1 MIHRFTLYVTSLKP
15 GIVCRALFAALIM
28 SVYVGYSDLA
38 NAELIPVPQVIR
50 SSHDFPN
57 IEAASWILADYHTG
71 WILGGEN
78 IDDRVEPAS
87 LTKLMTSYLIFDA
100 LKAGRLSEEDMVF
113 VSNRAYRAVGSR
125 MYIEENTKVS
135 VIDLLNGL
143 VIQSGN
149 DAAIALAEHYGGSEE
164 SFAMI
169 MNQKAAELGMTNT
182 RFTNSS
188 GLPDPGHYSTLRDIT
203 MLSISLIRN
212 FPNYFKLHSE
222 LEFTYNN
229 ITQQNRNILLTRDSR
244 VDGLKTG
251 YTQKA
256 GYCLIATAN
265 QEGFRLIAGVLGA
278 KSRLNRAD
286 QVHELIRYG
295 YYAYDSIDVLK
306 KNTHVVAVPMLMG
319 EENDV
324 SVGTDK
330 GIRLLYPKETRQ
342 KLSASF
348 ELPEEVEAPLSD
360 GQQVGFIQIK
370 YDKQPV
376 MRSSLHVIGD
386 YPEGPWYKKIY
397 DLTKRMIFRWFDAPD
412 SSTQTE

>member
-1 MIHRFTLYVTSLKP
+1 MIRYFTLNKAFLKSCI
-15 GIVCRALFAALIM
+15 GCRTLLAALLLAAFG
-28 SVYVGYSDLA
+28 GYADLV
-38 NAELIPVPQVIR
+38 NAELKPIPQVIQ
-50 SSHDFPN
+50 SKHDFPKT
-57 IEAASWILADYHTG
+57 EATSWILADYHTG
-71 WILGGEN
+71 WILGGQN

-100 LKAGRLSEEDMVF
+100 LKTGRLNEDDMVF
-113 VSNRAYRAVGSR
+113 VSHRAYRAVGSR
-125 MYIEENTKVS
+125 MYVEENSQVS

-164 SFAMI
+164 SFAKI

-188 GLPDPGHYSTLRDIT
+188 GLPDPEHYSTLRDIT
-203 MLSISLIRN
+203 LLSISLIRD
-212 FPNYFKLHSE
+212 FPDYFKLYSE

-251 YTQKA
+251 YTRIA
-256 GYCLIATAN
+256 GYCLIATSN

-278 KSRLNRAD
+278 KSKVKRAD
-286 QVHELIRYG
+286 QVHGLIRYG

-306 KNTHVVAVPMLMG
+306 KNTRVVAVPMLMG
-319 EENDV
+319 EENEV
-324 SVGTDK
+324 SVGSDK
-330 GIRLLYPKETRQ
+330 GIRLPYPKETRH

-348 ELPEEVEAPLSD
+348 ELPEEVDAPLSS

-370 YDKQPV
+370 YDRQPV
-376 MRSSLHVIGD
+376 LRSSLHVMGD
-386 YPEGPWYKKIY
+386 YSEGPWYKKIY
-397 DLTKRMIFRWFDAPD
+397 DLTKRMVFRWFDSPAGSP
-412 SSTQTE
+412 QTE

>member
-1 MIHRFTLYVTSLKP
+1 MV
-15 GIVCRALFAALIM
+15 
-28 SVYVGYSDLA
+28 
-38 NAELIPVPQVIR
+38 NAELKPIPQVIR
-50 SSHDFPN
+50 SNHDFPKVK
-57 IEAASWILADYHTG
+57 ATSWILADYHTG

-78 IDDRVEPAS
+78 IDDRIEPAS

-100 LKAGRLSEEDMVF
+100 IKTGKLNEHDMVF
-113 VSNRAYRAVGSR
+113 ISNRAYKAVGSR
-125 MYIEENTKVS
+125 MYVEENSQVS

-143 VIQSGN
+143 IIQSGN

-164 SFAMI
+164 SFAKI
-169 MNQKAAELGMTNT
+169 MNQTAAELGMINT

-188 GLPDPGHYSTLRDIT
+188 GLPDSGHYSTLRDIT
-203 MLSISLIRN
+203 LLSMSLIRN
-212 FPNYFKLHSE
+212 FPDYFKLYSE

-251 YTQKA
+251 YTKIA

-278 KSRLNRAD
+278 NSKMKRAE
-286 QVHELIRYG
+286 QAHGLIRYG
-295 YYAYDSIDVLK
+295 YYAYDSIDLLK
-306 KNTHVVAVPMLMG
+306 KNAHVVAVPMLMG
-319 EENDV
+319 KEDEF
-324 SVGTDK
+324 SVGSDK
-330 GIRLLYPKETRQ
+330 EIRLPYPKETKQ

-348 ELPEEVEAPLSD
+348 ELPEEMDAPLSN

-376 MRSSLHVIGD
+376 LRSSLHVIGD
-386 YPEGPWYKKIY
+386 YPEGPWYKKTY
-397 DLTKRMIFRWFDAPD
+397 DLAKHVILGWFDSPD
-412 SSTQTE
+412 